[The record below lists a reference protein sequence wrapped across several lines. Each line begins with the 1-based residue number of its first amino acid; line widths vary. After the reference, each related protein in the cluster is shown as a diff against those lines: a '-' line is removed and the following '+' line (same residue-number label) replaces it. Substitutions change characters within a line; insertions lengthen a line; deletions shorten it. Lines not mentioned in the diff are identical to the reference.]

1 MIIKTINDVYKED
14 YKSLKELIQK
24 NKELMKH
31 RDVVISHY
39 DHFEDYQNSN
49 SGRFI
54 ERIVKK

>member
-49 SGRFI
+49 
-54 ERIVKK
+54 